1 MAECTICGYPYCA
14 PARKCPSC
22 NVGVGKVECY
32 ITTAVCLNSNLPDDC
47 AELTVLRRFRDGYMM
62 ETTERRKM
70 VEEYYERAPK
80 AVATLKAKEGN
91 AKIYTQIKFT
101 YIDPAVKLIQDGRDE
116 EALLLYK
123 ELVDFVEEKCASQY

>member
-1 MAECTICGYPYCA
+1 
-14 PARKCPSC
+14 
-22 NVGVGKVECY
+22 
-32 ITTAVCLNSNLPDDC
+32 
-47 AELTVLRRFRDGYMM
+47 MM

-101 YIDPAVKLIQDGRDE
+101 YIDPAVKLIQDGRNE

-123 ELVDFVEEKCASQY
+123 ELVDFVEDTCASQY